1 MSPGSGESSVV
12 LRTEILIFP
21 LSHLRGVR
29 AIVNGTVHTVSERG
43 TIEGGTVLLEDGEIS
58 AVGADS
64 EVEVPDD
71 AEVFDVGKKHVTPGL
86 IDAHSHAGMAEW
98 GEPED
103 GDFNE
108 VSDPVTPHVNA
119 LDGFHPRD
127 EELRHAF
134 QGGVTTVSARMGSA
148 NVVGGIICSMKTYG
162 DVADRMCIREDGM
175 KAAFGENPKRF
186 HGDEKDRQPSTR
198 PGVAATLRQ
207 ALMEAEDYVKRREAA
222 GEEDEPFERDLGME
236 NLARVVEGDLPLR
249 VHAHRADDIATVF
262 RIADEFGI
270 DEFSIEHATEGHV
283 LAEEFVERDV
293 PAVVGPT
300 ISSASKYELRNITFE
315 TPGILHEAGVKVAIQ
330 TDAPVLPQE
339 HLDVCVGLA
348 VREGLP
354 EDVALRTVTRNPAEI
369 LGIEDR
375 VGTLNEGTD
384 ADLVVWD
391 GPMFELDSDARQ
403 VFVEGERI
411 YDGERDEVDP
421 REEYAW

>member
-1 MSPGSGESSVV
+1 M
-12 LRTEILIFP
+12 
-21 LSHLRGVR
+21 R
-29 AIVNGTVHTVSERG
+29 AIVNGTVHTVAERG
-43 TIEGGTVLLEDGEIS
+43 TIDGGTVLLEDGEIS
-58 AVGADS
+58 AVGSDE

-71 AEVFDVGKKHVTPGL
+71 AEVFDAEGAHVTPGL

-108 VSDPVTPHVNA
+108 VSDPVTPQVNA

-127 EELRHAF
+127 DELKHAF

-162 DVADRMCIREDGM
+162 KVADRMLIQEDGM

-207 ALMEAEDYVKRREAA
+207 ALMEAEDYVERRENAD
-222 GEEDEPFERDLGME
+222 EEGEPFERDLGME

-270 DEFSIEHATEGHV
+270 ENLSIEHATEGHV

-315 TPGILHEAGVKVAIQ
+315 TPGILHDAGVKVAIQ

-354 EDVALRTVTRNPAEI
+354 KDVALKTVTRHPAEI
-369 LGIEDR
+369 LGIEER
-375 VGTLNEGTD
+375 VGTVEEGTD
-384 ADLVVWD
+384 ADIVVWD
-391 GPMFELDSDARQ
+391 GPMFELDSDAKQ
-403 VFVEGERI
+403 VFVEGERV
-411 YDGERDEVDP
+411 YDSERDDVDP

>member
-369 LGIEDR
+369 LGIEER
-375 VGTLNEGTD
+375 VGTLDEGTD

-411 YDGERDEVDP
+411 YDGERDDVDP
-421 REEYAW
+421 REEYTW

>member
-1 MSPGSGESSVV
+1 M
-12 LRTEILIFP
+12 
-21 LSHLRGVR
+21 R

-43 TIEGGTVLLEDGEIS
+43 TIDGGTVLIEEGEIA
-58 AVGADS
+58 AVGAGDD
-64 EVEVPDD
+64 VAVPDD
-71 AEVFDVGKKHVTPGL
+71 AEVVDVAGAHVTPGL

-108 VSDPVTPHVNA
+108 VSDPVTPQVNA

-127 EELRHAF
+127 DELKHAF

-162 DVADRMCIREDGM
+162 DVADRMLIREDGM

-207 ALMEAEDYVKRREAA
+207 ALMEAEDYVERREKSR
-222 GEEDEPFERDLGME
+222 EEGDPFGRDLGME
-236 NLARVVEGDLPLR
+236 NLARVIEGDLPLR

-270 DEFSIEHATEGHV
+270 DKLSIEHATEGHV
-283 LAEEFVERDV
+283 LADEFVERDV

-315 TPGILHEAGVKVAIQ
+315 TPGILHDAGVKVAIQ

-354 EDVALRTVTRNPAEI
+354 EEVALRTVTRNPAEI
-369 LGIEDR
+369 LGIEER
-375 VGTLNEGTD
+375 VGTVEAGTD

-391 GPMFELDSDARQ
+391 GPMFELDSDAEQ
-403 VFVEGERI
+403 VFVEGERV
-411 YDGERDEVDP
+411 YDSERDDVDP
-421 REEYAW
+421 REDYAW

>member
-1 MSPGSGESSVV
+1 M
-12 LRTEILIFP
+12 
-21 LSHLRGVR
+21 R
-29 AIVNGTVHTVSERG
+29 AIVNGTVHTVAESG
-43 TIEGGTVLLEDGEIS
+43 TIDGATVLVEDGEIS
-58 AVGADS
+58 AVGPDE
-64 EVEVPDD
+64 EVEVPDG
-71 AEVFDVGKKHVTPGL
+71 AEVFDAEGAHVTPGL

-127 EELRHAF
+127 DELKHAF

-162 DVADRMCIREDGM
+162 DVADRMLIREDGM

-207 ALMEAEDYVKRREAA
+207 ALMDAEDYLRNRDIAREN
-222 GEEDEPFERDLGME
+222 DQQFERDLGME
-236 NLARVVEGDLPLR
+236 NLARVLEDDLPLR

-270 DEFSIEHATEGHV
+270 ENLSIEHATEGHV
-283 LAEEFVERDV
+283 LAEEFVARDV

-354 EDVALRTVTRNPAEI
+354 KEVALRTVTRNPAEI
-369 LGIEDR
+369 LGVEDR
-375 VGTLNEGTD
+375 VGTVEEGTD

-403 VFVEGERI
+403 VFVEGERV
-411 YDGERDEVDP
+411 YDRERDDVDP

>member
-1 MSPGSGESSVV
+1 M
-12 LRTEILIFP
+12 
-21 LSHLRGVR
+21 
-29 AIVNGTVHTVSERG
+29 AAQG
-43 TIEGGTVLLEDGEIS
+43 TIEGGTVLFENGEVVE
-58 AVGADS
+58 VGPDEA
-64 EVEVPDD
+64 VEVPAD
-71 AEVFDVGKKHVTPGL
+71 AAVFDARGDHVTPGL
-86 IDAHSHAGMAEW
+86 VDAHSHAGMAEW

-103 GDFNE
+103 GDLNE

-127 EELRHAF
+127 DELKHAF
-134 QGGVTTVSARMGSA
+134 RGAVTTVSARMGSA
-148 NVVGGIICSMKTYG
+148 NVIGGIICSMKTYG
-162 DVADRMCIREDGM
+162 DVADEMLVREDGM

-186 HGDEKDRQPSTR
+186 HGEQKDREPATR

-207 ALMEAEDYVKRREAA
+207 ALMDAEDYVERRERAR
-222 GEEDEPFERDLGME
+222 EDGEPFERDLGME

-270 DEFSIEHATEGHV
+270 EDLSIEHATEGHV
-283 LAEEFVERDV
+283 LPEAFVERDV

-354 EDVALRTVTRNPAEI
+354 EEAALRTVTRNPAEI
-369 LGIEDR
+369 LGIADR
-375 VGTLNEGTD
+375 VGTLEPGTD
-384 ADLVVWD
+384 ADLAVWD
-391 GPMFELDSDARQ
+391 GPMFDLESDTRK
-403 VFVEGERI
+403 VFVEGERA
-411 YDGERDEVDP
+411 YDGERDDVDP
-421 REEYAW
+421 REAYAW

>member
-1 MSPGSGESSVV
+1 M
-12 LRTEILIFP
+12 
-21 LSHLRGVR
+21 R

-43 TIEGGTVLLEDGEIS
+43 TIEGSTVVLDDGEIS
-58 AVGADS
+58 AVGTDEEIA
-64 EVEVPDD
+64 VPED
-71 AEVFDVGKKHVTPGL
+71 AEAFDAGGRHVTPGL
-86 IDAHSHAGMAEW
+86 VDAHSHAGMAEW

-103 GDFNE
+103 GDVNE

-127 EELRHAF
+127 DELKHAF

-148 NVVGGIICSMKTYG
+148 NVIGGIICSMKTYG
-162 DVADRMCIREDGM
+162 DVADRMLVREDGM

-186 HGDEKDRQPSTR
+186 HGEEKDRQPSTR

-207 ALMEAEDYVKRREAA
+207 ALMDAEDYIAERDYRREE
-222 GEEDEPFERDLGME
+222 GEPFERDLGME
-236 NLARVVEGDLPLR
+236 NLARVLEDDLPLR

-270 DEFSIEHATEGHV
+270 DDFSIEHATEGHV

-315 TPGILHEAGVKVAIQ
+315 TPGILHDAGVKVAIQ

-354 EDVALRTVTRNPAEI
+354 KDVALRTVTRNPAEI

-375 VGTLNEGTD
+375 VGTVEEGTD

-391 GPMFELDSDARQ
+391 GPMFELDSDAKQ
-403 VFVEGERI
+403 VFVEGERV
-411 YDGERDEVDP
+411 YDADRDDVDA